1 MKVKD
6 PVCGMEIDP
15 DAADATETYEGRPY
29 HFCSTYCHE
38 MFRHE
43 PSRYATDAHRESEQS
58 MSGHPRGKSGR
69 GCCG

>member
-6 PVCGMEIDP
+6 PICGMQIDS

-38 MFRHE
+38 IFRHE
-43 PSRYATDAHRESEQS
+43 PSRYAMDAQRESES
-58 MSGHPRGKSGR
+58 TVSGRPGGKSGH